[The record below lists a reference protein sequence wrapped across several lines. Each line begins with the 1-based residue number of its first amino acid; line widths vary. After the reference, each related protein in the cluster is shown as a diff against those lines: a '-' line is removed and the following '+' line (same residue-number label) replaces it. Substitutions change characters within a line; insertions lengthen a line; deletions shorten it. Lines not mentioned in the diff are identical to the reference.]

1 MSFGQ
6 TFSCLSWLLFL
17 RWDAGTRGKALA
29 LFTLA
34 PFAGPALGPLVGG
47 YISTA
52 GISWRW
58 LFWILTL
65 FAGLCTLFA
74 IFSVPETYA
83 WVFRKQASAL
93 RVVFTNSAFYRPIIM
108 VSKAKAIR
116 LRTGDSNYYAPKER
130 EEKRSLWRRIEYTVG
145 RPFKIM
151 FQEPMLIAI
160 TIYTS
165 VG

>member
-1 MSFGQ
+1 
-6 TFSCLSWLLFL
+6 
-17 RWDAGTRGKALA
+17 
-29 LFTLA
+29 
-34 PFAGPALGPLVGG
+34 
-47 YISTA
+47 
-52 GISWRW
+52 
-58 LFWILTL
+58 
-65 FAGLCTLFA
+65 
-74 IFSVPETYA
+74 
-83 WVFRKQASAL
+83 
-93 RVVFTNSAFYRPIIM
+93 M